1 MSQQK
6 DKAMKHEKGEGQ
18 QMKASPRVQQAFI
31 RAFVLKG
38 SS

>member
-18 QMKASPRVQQAFI
+18 QMKASLCVQQAFI
-31 RAFVLKG
+31 SVFVLKG